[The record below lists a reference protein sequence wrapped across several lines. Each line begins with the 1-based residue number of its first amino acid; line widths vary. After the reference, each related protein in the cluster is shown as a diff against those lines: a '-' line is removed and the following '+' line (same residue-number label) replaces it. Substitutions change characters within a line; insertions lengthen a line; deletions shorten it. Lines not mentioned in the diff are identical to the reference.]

1 MRPRSA
7 ITIHDVAAAAGVSV
21 TTVSRVLNDKDDVA
35 PETSARVR
43 AVIHELG
50 YASSLAARS
59 LRSRRSNV
67 IGVIVPDLVQHY
79 SLLVVR
85 GIQRTARAADY
96 DLLVYVSAVHNYNS
110 LGNREQQQVALLNGS
125 VTDGLI
131 VVTPHASSYR
141 TTYPLVAVDPQSE
154 DADFACVLSTNFH
167 GVETAMQHLFE
178 LGHRRIGFIG
188 GRPDL
193 QSSNRRRE
201 AYCHSLHKHGLAV
214 DETLICVGNFEHDAA
229 RTCALELL
237 RHEPPVTA
245 ILAANDEMALGVYD
259 AAHDLNLRIP
269 DHLSVIGFDNIP
281 DAGLADPPLTTVDQ
295 AIERMGSL
303 AAEVVIK
310 LIAGQPPEQLVHK
323 VPTRLVVR
331 QSCRSIGP
339 AS

>member
-1 MRPRSA
+1 LRTKSA

-35 PETSARVR
+35 PDTSARVR
-43 AVIHELG
+43 EVIRELG

-67 IGVIVPDLVQHY
+67 IGVIVPDLVQFY
-79 SLLVVR
+79 SLLVIR
-85 GIQRTARAADY
+85 GIQRVARAADY
-96 DLLVYVSAVHNYNS
+96 DVLVYVSAARNFNS

-131 VVTPHASSYR
+131 VVTPHANSYR

-154 DADFACVLSTNFH
+154 DADFASVLSTNFH
-167 GVETAMQHLFE
+167 GAEAAMSHLFE

-193 QSSNRRRE
+193 QSANRRRE
-201 AYCHSLHKHGLAV
+201 GYCHSLHAHGLAV
-214 DETLICVGNFEHDAA
+214 DESLVRVGNFERDAA
-229 RTCALELL
+229 RSCALDLL
-237 RHEPPVTA
+237 QQEPPVTA

-259 AAHDLNLRIP
+259 AARELHRRIP
-269 DHLSVIGFDNIP
+269 DDLSVIGFDNIP

-295 AIERMGSL
+295 SIEGMGSL
-303 AAEVVIK
+303 AAEVVIR
-310 LIAGQPPEQLVHK
+310 LIAGEQPAQLVHK
-323 VPTRLVVR
+323 VPARLVVR
-331 QSCRSIGP
+331 QSCGRVVPMS
-339 AS
+339 

>member
-1 MRPRSA
+1 MRTKSA

-67 IGVIVPDLVQHY
+67 IGVIVPDFVQHY

-85 GIQRTARAADY
+85 GIQRIARAADY
-96 DLLVYVSAVHNYNS
+96 DLLVYVSAAHNYSS

-154 DADFACVLSTNFH
+154 DADFACVLATNFH
-167 GVETAMQHLFE
+167 GVEDAMQHLFD

-201 AYCHSLHKHGLAV
+201 GYCYSLQSHGLPV
-214 DETLICVGNFEHDAA
+214 DESLMRVGNFERDAA
-229 RTCALELL
+229 RVCALDLL
-237 RHEPPVTA
+237 RMERTVTA
-245 ILAANDEMALGVYD
+245 LMVANDEMAFGVYD
-259 AAHDLNLRIP
+259 AARELNRRIP
-269 DHLSVIGFDNIP
+269 DDLSVVGFDNIP
-281 DAGLADPPLTTVDQ
+281 EAGLADPP
-295 AIERMGSL
+295 
-303 AAEVVIK
+303 
-310 LIAGQPPEQLVHK
+310 
-323 VPTRLVVR
+323 
-331 QSCRSIGP
+331 
-339 AS
+339 

>member
-1 MRPRSA
+1 MRTKSA

-35 PETSARVR
+35 PDTSARVR
-43 AVIHELG
+43 EIIRELG

-67 IGVIVPDLVQHY
+67 IGVICPDLVQYY
-79 SLLVVR
+79 SLLVIR
-85 GIQRTARAADY
+85 GIQRAAREADY
-96 DLLVYVSAVHNYNS
+96 DVLVYASAARNANS

-141 TTYPLVAVDPQSE
+141 TTFPLVAVDPQSE

-167 GVETAMQHLFE
+167 GAEEAMQHLFE

-193 QSSNRRRE
+193 QSANRRRE
-201 AYCHSLHKHGLAV
+201 GYCHSLYQHGLPV
-214 DETLICVGNFEHDAA
+214 DESLMRVGNFERDTA
-229 RTCALELL
+229 RSCASELL
-237 RHEPPVTA
+237 RLHPPVTA

-259 AAHDLNLRIP
+259 AAYELDRRIP
-269 DHLSVIGFDNIP
+269 GDLSVVGFDNIP

-295 AIERMGSL
+295 SIEGMGSL

-310 LIAGQPPEQLVHK
+310 LIAGEQPAQLVHK
-323 VPTRLVVR
+323 VPARLVQR
-331 QSCRSIGP
+331 QSCGRVVPVS
-339 AS
+339 